1 MRVKSLSL
9 QARII
14 SLVILIVAVV
24 LFLSTYLDIK
34 LSEKTFEE
42 ELREQAVSLAQAL
55 AASIGTWKELE
66 DAEILLKEMEEI
78 KRVRR
83 NIESIEVFAFT
94 SKGLALIASTGGTS
108 GPGSGPME
116 WEVVREG
123 RVAASLEKAR
133 GQRLWN
139 VVAPIRLGEEIV
151 GAIKVKFS
159 LEKADRLAAK
169 ERRQSFAIM
178 AVASVLIV
186 GVLGWY
192 LQRNVNWPIQAL
204 VRTMAKAEAG
214 DLGAEA
220 RLERDDELGRLAG
233 GFNRMLRRIQES
245 YEENVKL
252 LARIENFNRELQA
265 EVERAT
271 RELAARHEELRQAHA
286 MLFEVQRQLSRTE
299 RLAMAGQ
306 LAAIVAHDIGT
317 PLHSISG
324 HVQLLLQEGGLDQE
338 AVNRLKIIEAQ
349 IVRVVEILQALL
361 TASSPV
367 EPVFKP
373 VDVHQLM
380 KGLLDLMAPVLSRK
394 GVAVSTAFDSHLPSV
409 VGDAAQLQQVFL
421 NLIANALDAMPE
433 GGTLRV
439 TTQRVASGQWSVA
452 GEQQKAGSVTGDADD
467 SPKTSPSSV
476 EALAAGFVEISVADT
491 GWGIPPEHL
500 DQIFEP
506 FFTTKEIGKGTGLG
520 LVICQRIVK
529 AHGGRI
535 EVESRV
541 GAGTTFSIFLP
552 ASRE

>member
-9 QARII
+9 QVRII
-14 SLVILIVAVV
+14 SLVILIVAII

-42 ELREQAVSLAQAL
+42 DLKGQAVSLAREL

-66 DAEILLKEMEEI
+66 DTEILGREIGEI

-83 NIESIEVFAFT
+83 DLESIEVFAFT
-94 SKGLALIASTGGTS
+94 SKGLALIALTEGAS
-108 GPGSGPME
+108 GSGSSSRE
-116 WEVVREG
+116 WAMVREG
-123 RVAASLEKAR
+123 RVAASLEKAQ

-139 VVAPIRLGEEIV
+139 VTAPIRLGGEIV
-151 GAIKVKFS
+151 GAIKVRFS

-178 AVASVLIV
+178 ALASILIV

-192 LQRNVNWPIQAL
+192 LQRNVSRPIQTL
-204 VRTMAKAEAG
+204 VGTMARAEAG

-233 GFNRMLRRIQES
+233 SFNRMLQRIRES

-252 LARIENFNRELQA
+252 LNRIENFNRELKA

-271 RELAARHEELRQAHA
+271 QELAARHEELRQAHA
-286 MLFEVQRQLSRTE
+286 RLFDVQQQLNRTE

-306 LAAIVAHDIGT
+306 LAAMVAHEIGT

-324 HVQLLLQEGGLDQE
+324 HVQLLLQEGNLDRE
-338 AVNRLKIIEAQ
+338 AVNRLKIIETQ
-349 IVRVVEILQALL
+349 IARVVEILQALL
-361 TASSPV
+361 TASSPA

-373 VDVHQLM
+373 VDVNQLVQ
-380 KGLLDLMAPVLSRK
+380 GLLDLIAPILSRK
-394 GVAVSTAFDSHLPSV
+394 GVAVSTAFTPSLPSV
-409 VGDAAQLQQVFL
+409 TGDQAQLQQVFL

-439 TTQRVASGQWSVA
+439 MTRQVASDQ
-452 GEQQKAGSVTGDADD
+452 GSATGDTD
-467 SPKTSPSSV
+467 
-476 EALAAGFVEISVADT
+476 FVEMSVADT
-491 GWGIPPEHL
+491 GRGIPPEHL
-500 DQIFEP
+500 DRIFEP

-520 LVICQRIVK
+520 LAICQRIVK

-541 GAGTTFSIFLP
+541 GVGTTFSILLP
-552 ASRE
+552 GRG